1 MAKMLADTGGGALNN
16 FSMNRIFSLILL
28 LAAGGLDAADAV
40 SPVVPGLQRDGLD
53 QRARGLVLIG
63 EFGCVACHRAGDFK
77 AELNSR
83 KAPNLQGVAARI
95 NPRYLEAFLLAPHKV
110 KPGTRMPDIFR
121 GMAQSWF
128 PKPVSG
134 EIAEALAHYL
144 VSLQPGS
151 FKMQAPD
158 HVAAAAGEKLFH
170 SVGCVVCHSPRNE
183 AGKHLLEASSVS
195 LAGVEKKYSVE
206 SLAAF
211 LEAPHE
217 ARPSGRMPDLHLD
230 SIEAWQLANYLC
242 REAKVPA
249 SLRYTLYLDGMDDGI
264 AKLQGKE
271 QRGGIASGFD
281 LGGFKKYRTDFALRF
296 EGYFFPPAP
305 GEYAFELACD
315 QVGTLSVNGEPLVS
329 LSEGGRARKTV
340 RLDARSQKLEL
351 VYLHVD
357 GDPKLE
363 LLLSGPG
370 IEKGP
375 VSAALLS
382 SEKKRAAPREKF
394 FLDEEKARMGK
405 VYYGGLLCAR
415 CHGGGPDVQT
425 KEFPE
430 LSRLDP
436 ARGCLS
442 PAGGRGPYF
451 ALGKAQREDIRA
463 ALATPAYRPAGEEK
477 IRLELARFNCIGCH
491 ERGALGGVTRERNDY
506 FTSADP
512 KLGEPGRLPPPLTG
526 TGAKLQLDWL
536 RNTIANGQ
544 RIRPYVKVRMPA
556 FGAENVSGLA
566 ELFAAAD
573 EVPAVVFDPL
583 PKDRKKARVVTDV
596 GHRIVGDRG
605 MNCIA
610 CHTFRGKGTSSMASV
625 DIVESTTKRLNKDWF
640 YHYMLEPVRFR
651 PNTIMPEFFAG
662 GVSVLG
668 DLAGGDP
675 KKQLNA
681 LWYYLAEGRNTRQP
695 SGLVRPSME
704 IVVAD
709 EAVML
714 RRSVQD
720 TGKRGISVGYPL
732 KVNLTFDAE
741 NVCLNQLWR
750 GKFIDPGGVWRG
762 QGSGNARIIPRER
775 LKLGRGASLQRL
787 SDEDSP
793 WPADTSRSLGIRFKG
808 YRLDEKRRPTFS
820 YVYGGTIV
828 SDKPM
833 DLLDKK
839 TNRVYLARTIRLEG
853 GELAGLYF
861 RAAVHQEVTGERDGS
876 ATVGRK
882 VNIRASGSLP
892 GGKKKDLKFLVRPSG
907 KAREAVV
914 AVVNEGGAA
923 EILLEYRWLEEE
935 K

>member
-1 MAKMLADTGGGALNN
+1 
-16 FSMNRIFSLILL
+16 MNRVFPLILL
-28 LAAGGLDAADAV
+28 LAAGSLGAADTV
-40 SPVVPGLQRDGLD
+40 SPVFPGLDRDGLD
-53 QRARGLVLIG
+53 QRTRGLALIG
-63 EFGCVACHRAGDFK
+63 EFGCVACHRSGNFK

-83 KAPNLQGVAARI
+83 RAPSLEAVGARI
-95 NPRYLEAFLLAPHKV
+95 NPSYLEAYLLAPHTV
-110 KPGTRMPDIFR
+110 EPGTRKPDIFK
-121 GMAQSWF
+121 GMAQAWF
-128 PKPVSG
+128 PKG
-134 EIAEALAHYL
+134 DIKDMAEGLAHYL

-151 FKMQAPD
+151 FKIQAPD
-158 HVAAAAGEKLFH
+158 HVAAARGEKLYH
-170 SVGCVVCHSPRNE
+170 SVGCVVCHSPRDE
-183 AGKHLLEASSVS
+183 DGKLLLEESSVS
-195 LAGVEKKYSVE
+195 LAGVEKKYSVV

-230 SIEAWQLANYLC
+230 SNEAWQLANYLC
-242 REAKVPA
+242 RDARVPGT
-249 SLRYTLYLDGMDDGI
+249 LRYTLYLDNMEEGV
-264 AKLQGKE
+264 AKLPGKE
-271 QRGGIASGFD
+271 ERGGVVAGFNLD
-281 LGGFKKYRTDFALRF
+281 DFKKYRADFALRF
-296 EGYFFPPAP
+296 EGYLHPPSA
-305 GEYAFELACD
+305 GEYVFELASSK
-315 QVGTLSVNGEPLVS
+315 VGILSVNGETLVS
-329 LSEGGRARKTV
+329 LAEGGRARKTL
-340 RLDARSQKLEL
+340 RLEAKPQKLEL
-351 VYLHVD
+351 VYLHGD
-357 GDPKLE
+357 GAPKLE

-370 IEKGP
+370 LEKGP
-375 VSAALLS
+375 VPAALLS
-382 SEKKRAAPREKF
+382 SEKTPVAPRERFVADKKKAGF
-394 FLDEEKARMGK
+394 GKGLYGAFLCG
-405 VYYGGLLCAR
+405 R

-442 PAGGRGPYF
+442 ASGGRGPLF
-451 ALGKAQREDIRA
+451 ALSKAQREDIRV
-463 ALATPAYRPAGEEK
+463 ALATPAYKPSGEEK

-491 ERGALGGVTRERNDY
+491 ERGTLGGVRKEHNDY

-556 FGAENVSGLA
+556 FGGENVKGLA

-573 EVPAVVFDPL
+573 KVPAVVFDPL
-583 PKDRKKARVVTDV
+583 PKDRKKARVVTDI

-625 DIVESTTKRLNKDWF
+625 DIVDTTTKRLNKDWF
-640 YHYMLEPVRFR
+640 YHYMLEPARFR
-651 PNTIMPEFFAG
+651 PNTIMPQFFAG

-668 DLAGGDP
+668 DLEGGNA

-681 LWYYLAEGRNTRQP
+681 LWHYLAEGRNTRQP
-695 SGLVRPSME
+695 SGMVRASME
-704 IVVAD
+704 IVVGE

-775 LKLGRGASLQRL
+775 IKLGQGVPLQRL

-793 WPADTSRSLGIRFKG
+793 WPADTSRSLGIRFNG

-820 YVYGGTIV
+820 YVYGGTVV

-839 TNRVYLARTIRLEG
+839 TNRVYLARTIKLEG
-853 GELAGLYF
+853 GDLGGLYF
-861 RAAVHQEVTGERDGS
+861 RAAVHQEVTGEKDGS
-876 ATVGRK
+876 VTVGGK

-892 GGKKKDLKFLVRPSG
+892 GGKKKALKFLVRASG

-914 AVVNEGGAA
+914 VIGNEGDAS
-923 EILLEYRWLEEE
+923 EILLEYRWMEEE

>member
-1 MAKMLADTGGGALNN
+1 MIRIFLFNLLLVTGSLWAADTASPV
-16 FSMNRIFSLILL
+16 FP
-28 LAAGGLDAADAV
+28 GLD
-40 SPVVPGLQRDGLD
+40 REGLD

-63 EFGCVACHRAGDFK
+63 EYGCVACHPAGNFK
-77 AELNSR
+77 AELEPR
-83 KAPNLQGVAARI
+83 MAPRLDTVGTRI
-95 NPRYLEAFLLAPHKV
+95 SPAYLEAYLLDPHKV
-110 KPGTRMPDIFR
+110 EPGTRKPDLINNL
-121 GMAQSWF
+121 AQAWF
-128 PKPVSG
+128 PAGSLKDM
-134 EIAEALAHYL
+134 AEELTHYL
-144 VSLQPGS
+144 VSLQAGH
-151 FKMQAPD
+151 FKILAPD
-158 HVAAAAGEKLFH
+158 HVAAARGEKLYH
-170 SVGCVVCHSPRNE
+170 SVGCVACHSPRDQKGRPLLA
-183 AGKHLLEASSVS
+183 AGSVS

-217 ARPSGRMPDLHLD
+217 VRPAGRMPDLHLD
-230 SIEAWQLANYLC
+230 SNEAWQLANYLC
-242 REAKVPA
+242 RDAKVPGG
-249 SLRYTLYLDGMDDGI
+249 LRYTLYLDKMEEGVE
-264 AKLQGKE
+264 KLPGKE
-271 QRGGIASGFD
+271 ERGGLVAGPGLD
-281 LGGFKKYRTDFALRF
+281 DFKKHRTDFALRL
-296 EGYFFPPAP
+296 EGYFHPPSA
-305 GEYAFELACD
+305 GDYVFELASNK
-315 QVGTLSVNGEPLVS
+315 VGILSVKGETLVS
-329 LSEGGRARKTV
+329 LGEGGRERKTL
-340 RLDARSQKLEL
+340 RLEAKPQKLEL
-351 VYLHVD
+351 LYLHVD
-357 GDPKLE
+357 GDPELE

-370 IEKGP
+370 LKKGP
-375 VSAALLS
+375 VPPALLS
-382 SEKKRAAPREKF
+382 SEKTPVVPLERF
-394 FLDEEKARMGK
+394 VVDDEKARRGK
-405 VYYGGLLCAR
+405 GFYGQFLCGR

-425 KEFPE
+425 KEFAE

-436 ARGCLS
+436 AKGCLS
-442 PAGGRGPYF
+442 VNGKGLSF
-451 ALGKAQREDIRA
+451 ALSKAQREDIRA
-463 ALATPAYRPAGEEK
+463 ALAVPDYKPAGEEK

-491 ERGALGGVTRERNDY
+491 ERGTLGGVKKDRNDY

-556 FGAENVSGLA
+556 FGGENVKGLA

-573 EVPAVVFDPL
+573 KVPPVVFDPL
-583 PKDRKKARVVTDV
+583 PKDRKKARLVTDI

-625 DIVESTTKRLNKDWF
+625 DIVDTTTKRLNKDWF
-640 YHYMLEPVRFR
+640 YHYMLEPARFR
-651 PNTIMPEFFAG
+651 PNTIMPQFFAG

-668 DLAGGDP
+668 DIEGGDA

-681 LWYYLAEGRNTRQP
+681 LWNYLAEGRNTRRP
-695 SGLVRPSME
+695 SGMVRPSME
-704 IVVAD
+704 IVVGQ

-762 QGSGNARIIPRER
+762 QGSGNARIIPRQR
-775 LKLGRGASLQRL
+775 LKLGRGSSLQRL

-793 WPADTSRSLGIRFKG
+793 WAADGSRALGIRFKG
-808 YRLDEKRRPTFS
+808 YRLDGKRRPTFS
-820 YVYGGTIV
+820 YVYGGTRI

-833 DLLDKK
+833 DLLDQA
-839 TNRVYLARTIRLEG
+839 TNRVYLARKIRLEG
-853 GELAGLYF
+853 GDLGGLYF
-861 RAAVHQEVTGERDGS
+861 RAAVHPEVTGEEDGS
-876 ATVGRK
+876 VTVGRK
-882 VNIRASGSLP
+882 VNIRASGLLP
-892 GGKKKDLKFLVRPSG
+892 GGKREALEFLVRPSG

-914 AVVNEGGAA
+914 SIGNEGDAA
-923 EILLEYRWLEEE
+923 EVLLEYRWLEEE

>member
-1 MAKMLADTGGGALNN
+1 M
-16 FSMNRIFSLILL
+16 SRIFPLILL
-28 LAAGGLDAADAV
+28 LTTGVLSAADAV
-40 SPVVPGLQRDGLD
+40 FPVFPGLEREGID
-53 QRARGLVLIG
+53 QRARGLALIG
-63 EFGCVACHRAGDFK
+63 EFGCVACHRAGIFK

-83 KAPNLQGVAARI
+83 KAPSLQAVGARI
-95 NPRYLEAFLLAPHKV
+95 NPSYLEAYLLAPHQV
-110 KPGTRMPDIFR
+110 EPGTRMPDLFK
-121 GMAQSWF
+121 GMAQAWF
-128 PKPVSG
+128 PKGV
-134 EIAEALAHYL
+134 IKDTAEALAHYL

-151 FKMQAPD
+151 FKSQAPD
-158 HVAAAAGEKLFH
+158 HVAAVRGEGLYH
-170 SVGCVVCHSPRNE
+170 SVGCVVCHSPRDKD
-183 AGKHLLEASSVS
+183 GKPLLEASSVS
-195 LAGVEKKYSVE
+195 LAGVEQKYSVE

-230 SIEAWQLANYLC
+230 SSEAWQLANYLC
-242 REAKVPA
+242 RDARAPGA
-249 SLRYTLYLDGMDDGI
+249 LRYTLYLDNMEEGV
-264 AKLQGKE
+264 AKLPGKE
-271 QRGGIASGFD
+271 ERGGIAAGFQLD
-281 LGGFKKYRTDFALRF
+281 DFKTFRADFALRF
-296 EGYFFPPAP
+296 EGYFHPPSS
-305 GEYAFELACD
+305 GEYVFELASNK
-315 QVGTLSVNGEPLVS
+315 VASLSVNGEALIS
-329 LSEGGRARKTV
+329 LAEGGRARKTL
-340 RLDARSQKLEL
+340 RLEATPQKLEL

-370 IEKGP
+370 VEKGP
-375 VSAALLS
+375 ISAALLS
-382 SEKKRAAPREKF
+382 SEKTRVVPRERFVVDKK
-394 FLDEEKARMGK
+394 KAGRGK
-405 VYYGGLLCAR
+405 GLYGALLCGR

-425 KEFPE
+425 KELPE
-430 LSRLDP
+430 LSRLNPDK
-436 ARGCLS
+436 GCLS
-442 PAGGRGPYF
+442 ATGGRGPYF
-451 ALGKAQREDIRA
+451 SLSKTQREDIRA
-463 ALATPAYRPAGEEK
+463 ALAAPAYKPSGEEK

-491 ERGALGGVTRERNDY
+491 ERGSLGGVRKDRNDY

-536 RNTIANGQ
+536 RNTIAGGQ

-556 FGAENVSGLA
+556 FGAENVRGLA

-573 EVPAVVFDPL
+573 KVPAVVFEPL
-583 PKDRKKARVVTDV
+583 PKDRKKARAVTDI

-625 DIVESTTKRLNKDWF
+625 DIVETTTKRLNKDWF
-640 YHYMLEPVRFR
+640 YHYMLEPARFR
-651 PNTIMPEFFAG
+651 PNTIMPQFFAG

-668 DLAGGDP
+668 DLEGGDA

-681 LWYYLAEGRNTRQP
+681 LWHYLSEGRNTRQP
-695 SGLVRPSME
+695 SGMVRASME
-704 IVVAD
+704 IVVGD

-775 LKLGRGASLQRL
+775 LKLGRGSPLQRL
-787 SDEDSP
+787 ADENSLWLP
-793 WPADTSRSLGIRFKG
+793 DTSRALGIRFKG
-808 YRLDEKRRPTFS
+808 YKLDGKRRPTFS
-820 YVYGGTIV
+820 YVYGGTTV

-833 DLLDKK
+833 DLLDQQ
-839 TNRVYLARTIRLEG
+839 TNRVYLARAIRLEG
-853 GELAGLYF
+853 GELDGLYF
-861 RAAVHQEVTGERDGS
+861 RAAVHQEVTGEEDGS
-876 ATVGRK
+876 VAVGGK
-882 VNIRASGSLP
+882 VNIRASSFLP
-892 GGKKKDLKFLVRPSG
+892 GGKRKALKFLVRPSG
-907 KAREAVV
+907 KVKEAVV
-914 AVVNEGGAA
+914 ALEDEGGGAV
-923 EILLEYRWLEEE
+923 ELLLEYRWLEEE